1 MALPV
6 SGGPPVRVLVDDDAR
21 VYLDVARDL
30 IDATPGFDWIGEASC
45 GENAVEQVERLRPDL
60 VLMDIRMPGIGGIE
74 AARQIASRATPTTVV
89 LITAD
94 EPAAIVADV
103 PIVPKHKLNPAT
115 LRRLWRDHDAR
126 GSGIALRERRSPAST
141 GSN

>member
-6 SGGPPVRVLVDDDAR
+6 SGGPPVRVFVVDDAR

-45 GENAVEQVERLRPDL
+45 GENAVEQVERLGPDL

-74 AARQIASRATPTTVV
+74 AARQIASRAIPTTVV

-94 EPAAIVADV
+94 ESAAIVADV

-115 LRRLWRDHDAR
+115 LRRLWRDHNAR
-126 GSGIALRERRSPAST
+126 GLRHSPPRAAITGIYRV
-141 GSN
+141 